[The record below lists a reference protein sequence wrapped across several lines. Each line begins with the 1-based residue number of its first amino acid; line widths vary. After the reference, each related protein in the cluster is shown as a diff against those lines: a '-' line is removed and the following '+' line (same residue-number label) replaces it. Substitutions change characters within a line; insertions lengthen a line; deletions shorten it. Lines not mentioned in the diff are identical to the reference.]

1 MPNILNSPLTPYP
14 SPLYLPPPPAY
25 PLKLLNTIYSI
36 FNAKLDTF
44 EYHTINWLKVEKL
57 SSYNI
62 QTRVV
67 TEQIPFIEHG

>member
-1 MPNILNSPLTPYP
+1 MVNRCLSHTTTAHNFMPNILNSPLTPYP

-44 EYHTINWLKVEKL
+44 EYHTIN
-57 SSYNI
+57 
-62 QTRVV
+62 
-67 TEQIPFIEHG
+67 